1 MTFRAP
7 LPGSLIGTGSV
18 RSAQTEGRTPD
29 ATMVR
34 PVLQTPR
41 PAFEREIGSARRI
54 AAGEGHRVGEGRDRG
69 EAAEFR
75 PAQVREGPAH
85 QERTAGDGLRG
96 RDRKSTRLNSSHS
109 QISYAV
115 FCLK

>member
-7 LPGSLIGTGSV
+7 LPGSLVGTGSV
-18 RSAQTEGRTPD
+18 RSAQTEGRTPV

-54 AAGEGHRVGEGRDRG
+54 AAGEGHRVGEGRGRA

-75 PAQVREGPAH
+75 PARGREGATH
-85 QERTAGDGLRG
+85 RERTAGDALRG
-96 RDRKSTRLNSSHS
+96 WRRGD
-109 QISYAV
+109 
-115 FCLK
+115 